1 MMVYT
6 KTGKTKMLRSIA
18 KWTLLL
24 LGISQLTNSENPWS
38 DPETLRGPLA
48 RYWEGISHS
57 RNTLSQ
63 FSTAFQT
70 KSKSQSRFMICG
82 LKKQDNRLIPVG
94 ILVDRIENDTFYGTK
109 IENDS
114 KSRYPLQPA
123 RIEARYVVDWSF
135 VELWELQGGR
145 FWKDAYGRLSQDR
158 QVAVMQYIY
167 PICQLKPHSEQTELQ
182 RKLLKS
188 IIESEYEKFALIWK
202 ELECP
207 ETIPMTGFNS
217 ESDWTGHGTGHISE
231 LVFQY
236 STIDFI
242 RKAFLHNLKIP
253 EDAMLTAA
261 CVNRPDV
268 FDFIYELG
276 VSPHF
281 KGHSQTTPI
290 HLAARYGNE
299 YAAKRLI
306 DMKVNI
312 NAQDIDGSTALHE
325 AANAKIFSLL
335 LDAGA
340 DVHINTNSPVEP
352 QDPIEVH
359 IQEGRIDILEECER
373 RGLVSPGF
381 VSKMRG
387 EPSLLERGSAAIA
400 EFEESI
406 GSKTH
411 DISSSFR
418 AGPVLPFDF
427 IDAKTGRIGF
437 R

>member
-1 MMVYT
+1 
-6 KTGKTKMLRSIA
+6 MLRLIA
-18 KWTLLL
+18 KWTVLL

-48 RYWEGISHS
+48 QYWEGISHS

-63 FSTAFQT
+63 FTTAFQT
-70 KSKSQSRFMICG
+70 KSKSQSRFMVCG
-82 LKKQDNRLIPVG
+82 LEKQGNRLIPVG
-94 ILVDRIENDTFYGTK
+94 ILVDRIEEDTFYGTR

-114 KSRYPLQPA
+114 KSRRPLQPDQ
-123 RIEARYVVDWSF
+123 IEMRYVVDWSY

-145 FWKDAYGRLSQDR
+145 FWKDAYGRLSKEQR
-158 QVAVMQYIY
+158 LGVMQYIY
-167 PICQLKPHSEQTELQ
+167 PICQLNPPPEQTETQ
-182 RKLLKS
+182 RKLLRSVIDSDHEQFVNLWQEKS
-188 IIESEYEKFALIWK
+188 SEDK
-202 ELECP
+202 
-207 ETIPMTGFNS
+207 IPMTGYNP
-217 ESDWTGHGTGHISE
+217 EGNWTGHGFGHVSPLI
-231 LVFQY
+231 FRY
-236 STIDFI
+236 STIDFM
-242 RKAFLHNLKIP
+242 RQTFHQNLKIS
-253 EDAMLTAA
+253 EDEMLTAA
-261 CVNRPDV
+261 SICRPEV
-268 FDFIYELG
+268 FDFICGFG

-281 KGHSQTTPI
+281 EDWMQRTPL
-290 HLAARYGNE
+290 HLAARFGNE
-299 YAAKRLI
+299 YAAKRLVE
-306 DMKVNI
+306 MKVNI
-312 NAQDIDGSTALHE
+312 NAQDNAGNTPLHE

-387 EPSLLERGSAAIA
+387 EPSLLEKGSAAIA
-400 EFEESI
+400 EFEDSI
-406 GSKTH
+406 GSETY

-427 IDAKTGRIGF
+427 IDAKSGRIGF

>member
-1 MMVYT
+1 
-6 KTGKTKMLRSIA
+6 MLRLIA

-38 DPETLRGPLA
+38 DPEILRGQLA
-48 RYWEGISHS
+48 QYWEGISHS

-63 FSTAFQT
+63 FTTAFQT
-70 KSKSQSRFMICG
+70 KLKSQSRFMVCG
-82 LKKQDNRLIPVG
+82 LEKHGNRLIPVG
-94 ILVDRIENDTFYGTK
+94 VLVDRIDGDTFYGTR

-114 KSRYPLQPA
+114 KSQPSQQSA
-123 RIEARYVVDWSF
+123 QIEARYVVDWSF

-182 RKLLKS
+182 RKLLKA
-188 IIESEYEKFALIWK
+188 IIESEYEQFAVFWE
-202 ELECP
+202 ELGCP
-207 ETIPMTGFNS
+207 ETIPMTRYDV
-217 ESDWTGHGTGHISE
+217 ESDWTGHGTGHIAS
-231 LVFQY
+231 LVLEF
-236 STIDFI
+236 STTGFI
-242 RKAFLHNLKIP
+242 GQSCSRTLQLP
-253 EDAMLTAA
+253 EDSMLLVASI
-261 CVNRPDV
+261 NRPDV
-268 FDFIYELG
+268 FDLVFRLG
-276 VSPHF
+276 ASPF
-281 KGHSQTTPI
+281 FEDFMQTTPL
-290 HLAARYGNE
+290 HQAARYGDE

-306 DMKVNI
+306 DIKVNI
-312 NAQDIDGSTALHE
+312 NAQDNGGRTPLHE

-340 DVHINTNSPVEP
+340 DVYIKTNSPVEP
-352 QDPIEVH
+352 QDPIEMH
-359 IQEGRIDILEECER
+359 IQEGHIDILEECER

-387 EPSLLERGSAAIA
+387 ESSLLEKGSAAIA
-400 EFEESI
+400 EFEDSI
-406 GSKTH
+406 GSETY

-427 IDAKTGRIGF
+427 IDAKSGRIGF

>member
-1 MMVYT
+1 
-6 KTGKTKMLRSIA
+6 MLRSIA

-48 RYWEGISHS
+48 QYWGGISHS

-63 FSTAFQT
+63 FTTAFQT
-70 KSKSQSRFMICG
+70 KSKSQSRFLVCG
-82 LKKQDNRLIPVG
+82 LEKQDNRLIPVG
-94 ILVDRIENDTFYGTK
+94 ILVDRIEDDTFYGTR
-109 IENDS
+109 IENDH
-114 KSRYPLQPA
+114 KSRHPLQPA

-145 FWKDAYGRLSQDR
+145 FWKDAYGRLSKDR

-188 IIESEYEKFALIWK
+188 IIESEYEQFAFIWK
-202 ELECP
+202 ELGCP
-207 ETIPMTGFNS
+207 ETIPMTRYDE
-217 ESDWTGHGTGHISE
+217 ESDWTGHGTRHITG
-231 LVFQY
+231 LVLEF

-242 RKAFLHNLKIP
+242 GQSFSRHLRLPA
-253 EDAMLTAA
+253 DAILLAA
-261 CVNRPDV
+261 SINRPEVIDLV
-268 FDFIYELG
+268 FRLGASPVFEDFM
-276 VSPHF
+276 
-281 KGHSQTTPI
+281 QTTPL
-290 HLAARYGNE
+290 HQAARYGNE

-312 NAQDIDGSTALHE
+312 NAQDNGGRTPLHE
-325 AANAKIFSLL
+325 ATNAKIFSLL

-340 DVHINTNSPVEP
+340 DIHIKTNSPVEP
-352 QDPIEVH
+352 QDPIEMH
-359 IQEGRIDILEECER
+359 IQEGHIDILDECER
-373 RGLVSPGF
+373 RGLLSPGF
-381 VSKMRG
+381 VSGMRRD
-387 EPSLLERGSAAIA
+387 PSLLEKGSAAIA
-400 EFEESI
+400 EFEDSI
-406 GSKTH
+406 GSETY

-427 IDAKTGRIGF
+427 IDAKSGRIGF

>member
-1 MMVYT
+1 
-6 KTGKTKMLRSIA
+6 MLRLIA

-24 LGISQLTNSENPWS
+24 LGISQLTISENPWS
-38 DPETLRGPLA
+38 DPEILRGQLA
-48 RYWEGISHS
+48 QYWEGISHS

-63 FSTAFQT
+63 FTTAFQT
-70 KSKSQSRFMICG
+70 KTKSQSRFMVCG
-82 LKKQDNRLIPVG
+82 LEKQGNRLIPVG
-94 ILVDRIENDTFYGTK
+94 ILVDRIEEDTFYGTR

-114 KSRYPLQPA
+114 KSRHPLQPA
-123 RIEARYVVDWSF
+123 QIEMRYVVDWSY

-167 PICQLKPHSEQTELQ
+167 PICQLKPHPEQTELQ

-188 IIESEYEKFALIWK
+188 IIESEYEQFAVLWE
-202 ELECP
+202 ELGCP
-207 ETIPMTGFNS
+207 ETIPMTRYDV
-217 ESDWTGHGTGHISE
+217 ESDWTGHGTGHVSE

-236 STIDFI
+236 SSIDLI
-242 RKAFLHNLKIP
+242 RKAFLHNLKIS

-261 CVNRPDV
+261 YVNRPDV
-268 FDFIYELG
+268 FDFICEFG

-281 KGHSQTTPI
+281 EDWMQQTPL
-290 HLAARYGNE
+290 HLAARFGNE
-299 YAAKRLI
+299 YAAKQLVE
-306 DMKVNI
+306 MKVNI
-312 NAQDIDGSTALHE
+312 NAQDNGGNTPLHE

-340 DVHINTNSPVEP
+340 EVHIKTNSPVEP

-381 VSKMRG
+381 VSRMRG
-387 EPSLLERGSAAIA
+387 NPSLLEKGSAAIA
-400 EFEESI
+400 EFEDSI
-406 GSKTH
+406 GSETY
-411 DISSSFR
+411 DISKSFR